1 MIFVDLEP
9 PIQSLARI
17 TPSTAPNKASLVSDS
32 GKKNTGFR
40 QMSKQFW
47 FLLSPETICLTALL
61 FFVILRA

>member
-32 GKKNTGFR
+32 GKKKQDSDRCQNSFGFFYPQR
-40 QMSKQFW
+40 QY
-47 FLLSPETICLTALL
+47 A
-61 FFVILRA
+61 